1 MSKVLE
7 IENLSKY
14 YSGKKVLDKIGL
26 ELESGKIL
34 ALLGPN
40 GSGKTTLLKT
50 IAGLI
55 REDEGKI
62 LISEHKPGVYTKE
75 IVSYLPDVNHL
86 YNWMSVKDA
95 LAFFRDFYKDF
106 DVQKA
111 NEMLKLMKISVNS
124 KVDELSKGMLEKL
137 MLILVL
143 SRKAKLYLLDEPFVG
158 IDPLTRDEIIDVV
171 LKSYSTDSS
180 IIISTHII
188 KDFERLFD
196 EVVFFSKGKIV
207 LKDNTQDLMLKNEKS
222 IDDLYKEVLKNV

>member
-14 YSGKKVLDKIGL
+14 YSGKKVLDEIGL

-40 GSGKTTLLKT
+40 GSGKTTLLKI

-62 LISEHKPGVYTKE
+62 LINEHKPGVLTKE

-106 DVQKA
+106 DIQKA
-111 NEMLKLMKISVNS
+111 NEMLQLMKISINS
-124 KVDELSKGMLEKL
+124 KVVELSKGMLEKL